1 MDKLVLSYH
10 NSCLY
15 TSDINI
21 LKNDTEWLNDR
32 IISFYFEYLQ
42 NEFLCDEKILLIGET
57 LITIYF

>member
-1 MDKLVLSYH
+1 MDKLILSYQ

-21 LKNDTEWLNDR
+21 LKNEQLWLNDR

-42 NEFLCDEKILLIGET
+42 NEIFGEDILLIGK
-57 LITIYF
+57 IFN

>member
-1 MDKLVLSYH
+1 MDKLILSYQ

-21 LKNDTEWLNDR
+21 LKNEQFWLNDR

-42 NEFLCDEKILLIGET
+42 NEIFGEDILLIGK
-57 LITIYF
+57 IFN